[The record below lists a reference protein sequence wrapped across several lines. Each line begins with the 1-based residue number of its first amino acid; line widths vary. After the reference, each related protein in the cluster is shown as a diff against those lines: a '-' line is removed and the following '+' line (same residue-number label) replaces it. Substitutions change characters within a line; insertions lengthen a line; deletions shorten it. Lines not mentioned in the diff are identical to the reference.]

1 MASEYANWAAA
12 YGRNNPNATNEDRR
26 DAYWDWRA
34 KKGRPVAG
42 SPQSAPQAPEESA
55 ATPPPA
61 PPEYDPNYRDAA
73 AEAELANIEQKYGT
87 QRVNASTEYNNW
99 LNRTYG
105 AGAVE
110 GYEEGGVKRYRLKQG
125 TDPEQYGGVFA
136 QMRRDREQGLTN
148 RRNTAASTGMLR
160 SGNRIVQEGRVK
172 QGYADRATGIEGD
185 RRDARQAEQT
195 AFSNASVGQQTDR
208 YNALRDAGQRR
219 MNTYRQ
225 NWGV

>member
-12 YGRNNPNATNEDRR
+12 YGRKNPKATNEDRR
-26 DAYWDWRA
+26 DAYWAWRA
-34 KKGRPVAG
+34 KKGRPVPG
-42 SPQSAPQAPEESA
+42 SPQSAPQAPEQSA

-61 PPEYDPNYRDAA
+61 PPEYDPNYRDAT
-73 AEAELANIEQKYGT
+73 AEAELANIQQRYDT
-87 QRVNASTEYNNW
+87 QRVNASNEYNNW
-99 LNRTYG
+99 LTKTFG

-110 GYEEGGVKRYRLKQG
+110 TYDDGGVKRYRLRKG
-125 TDPEQYGGVFA
+125 GDPEQYGGVFA
-136 QMRRDREQGLTN
+136 QMRRDRERGLTN

-172 QGYADRATGIEGD
+172 QDYANRATDIEGS

-195 AFSNASVGQQTDR
+195 AFTNAATGQSTER
-208 YNALRDAGQRR
+208 FNALRDAGQRR